1 MKTAKQNWFKSSLSL
16 LLALIL
22 CIGVIPTNAF
32 AGTGPLPEGYKEGI
46 KLKAPAEDGVY
57 YAEINLKNYSSM
69 GQNSM
74 GNVALRGSESYLAK
88 QTEDTQYKSIVEVKD
103 GKATALVEFMPMGY
117 LGTYGML
124 YELEDVD
131 TEVYGKYG
139 SPVED
144 YASYNHAQVLTYHK
158 TQDGNVIYDSFND
171 PDSESKF
178 DGSNPDKHTRPAGYG
193 HDESRLVNIVDQPYA
208 RLMALDV
215 TPEMM
220 LGQDDEPPVSAD
232 EYTQEHAAIVHI
244 FVPVM
249 FSISQSSGDQYARMQ
264 VDWTSLEKIED
275 PDSVLNY
282 RLYSASQIQKGD
294 YTDES
299 YDNLQAAIEEVKT
312 AASNVWPSAHLEMSA
327 EGFLGQPIF
336 NLKQFTAQ
344 EEADLVKKISDA
356 VEELTDG
363 TSTVD
368 KENLNNLIKEAESL
382 DSADYTAETFAAFES
397 ALEAAKSVNDDPKAT
412 QEQVTEALERLTEAK
427 DALAEKAADYSEVEK
442 ALEKIPE
449 DLSIYTDES
458 VKKLQ
463 AARDAVV
470 YGKTQSQQAE
480 VDKMARDITD
490 AIEALQEKAQILD
503 KNDLKDG
510 VYSVS
515 GEMIKVNRKDYS
527 MSNEAIN
534 HTIKLTVEDGKYYLT
549 MDFKGLSYLNKFGY
563 LADVYYYEDG
573 YTYGEYGKIEGD
585 MTSAKIL
592 TTQKNADGS
601 DVIDEFNMEGGSSEG
616 LLYPDLVKFPLVK
629 DALNDSEGYVPLHV
643 FVPVM
648 EDISEGTGSQDVLL
662 KLDWN
667 TLKATTEDD
676 PDFTPDQPAE
686 LSPNVDYTDSKTGVS
701 VKADKGVF
709 EKGVEILVEAIT
721 SGTDYDNAAKLLG
734 DVGKKFKLYNVNF
747 LDASGDY
754 VSPNGTVTISF
765 PVAAD
770 YDSGKIAV
778 YRINED
784 GSKTLVKG
792 TFEDGQY
799 RIITKTA
806 GQYALVEKGS
816 AVTDAESAAKAPKTG
831 DAQQL
836 TTWLVLAAAGSVAAA
851 AAARK
856 RRITKGEN

>member
-1 MKTAKQNWFKSSLSL
+1 M
-16 LLALIL
+16 
-22 CIGVIPTNAF
+22 
-32 AGTGPLPEGYKEGI
+32 
-46 KLKAPAEDGVY
+46 
-57 YAEINLKNYSSM
+57 
-69 GQNSM
+69 
-74 GNVALRGSESYLAK
+74 
-88 QTEDTQYKSIVEVKD
+88 
-103 GKATALVEFMPMGY
+103 
-117 LGTYGML
+117 
-124 YELEDVD
+124 
-131 TEVYGKYG
+131 
-139 SPVED
+139 
-144 YASYNHAQVLTYHK
+144 
-158 TQDGNVIYDSFND
+158 
-171 PDSESKF
+171 
-178 DGSNPDKHTRPAGYG
+178 
-193 HDESRLVNIVDQPYA
+193 
-208 RLMALDV
+208 
-215 TPEMM
+215 
-220 LGQDDEPPVSAD
+220 
-232 EYTQEHAAIVHI
+232 
-244 FVPVM
+244 
-249 FSISQSSGDQYARMQ
+249 
-264 VDWTSLEKIED
+264 
-275 PDSVLNY
+275 
-282 RLYSASQIQKGD
+282 
-294 YTDES
+294 
-299 YDNLQAAIEEVKT
+299 
-312 AASNVWPSAHLEMSA
+312 
-327 EGFLGQPIF
+327 
-336 NLKQFTAQ
+336 
-344 EEADLVKKISDA
+344 
-356 VEELTDG
+356 
-363 TSTVD
+363 
-368 KENLNNLIKEAESL
+368 KEAESL

-806 GQYALVEKGS
+806 GQYARGERASQML
-816 AVTDAESAAKAPKTG
+816 KAP
-831 DAQQL
+831 QRL
-836 TTWLVLAAAGSVAAA
+836 
-851 AAARK
+851 
-856 RRITKGEN
+856 

>member
-1 MKTAKQNWFKSSLSL
+1 
-16 LLALIL
+16 
-22 CIGVIPTNAF
+22 
-32 AGTGPLPEGYKEGI
+32 
-46 KLKAPAEDGVY
+46 
-57 YAEINLKNYSSM
+57 
-69 GQNSM
+69 
-74 GNVALRGSESYLAK
+74 
-88 QTEDTQYKSIVEVKD
+88 
-103 GKATALVEFMPMGY
+103 
-117 LGTYGML
+117 
-124 YELEDVD
+124 
-131 TEVYGKYG
+131 
-139 SPVED
+139 
-144 YASYNHAQVLTYHK
+144 
-158 TQDGNVIYDSFND
+158 
-171 PDSESKF
+171 
-178 DGSNPDKHTRPAGYG
+178 
-193 HDESRLVNIVDQPYA
+193 
-208 RLMALDV
+208 
-215 TPEMM
+215 
-220 LGQDDEPPVSAD
+220 
-232 EYTQEHAAIVHI
+232 
-244 FVPVM
+244 
-249 FSISQSSGDQYARMQ
+249 
-264 VDWTSLEKIED
+264 
-275 PDSVLNY
+275 
-282 RLYSASQIQKGD
+282 
-294 YTDES
+294 
-299 YDNLQAAIEEVKT
+299 
-312 AASNVWPSAHLEMSA
+312 
-327 EGFLGQPIF
+327 
-336 NLKQFTAQ
+336 
-344 EEADLVKKISDA
+344 
-356 VEELTDG
+356 
-363 TSTVD
+363 
-368 KENLNNLIKEAESL
+368 
-382 DSADYTAETFAAFES
+382 
-397 ALEAAKSVNDDPKAT
+397 
-412 QEQVTEALERLTEAK
+412 
-427 DALAEKAADYSEVEK
+427 
-442 ALEKIPE
+442 
-449 DLSIYTDES
+449 
-458 VKKLQ
+458 
-463 AARDAVV
+463 
-470 YGKTQSQQAE
+470 
-480 VDKMARDITD
+480 MARDITD

-806 GQYALVEKGS
+806 RTVCSRGE
-816 AVTDAESAAKAPKTG
+816 
-831 DAQQL
+831 
-836 TTWLVLAAAGSVAAA
+836 
-851 AAARK
+851 RK
-856 RRITKGEN
+856 RCHRC